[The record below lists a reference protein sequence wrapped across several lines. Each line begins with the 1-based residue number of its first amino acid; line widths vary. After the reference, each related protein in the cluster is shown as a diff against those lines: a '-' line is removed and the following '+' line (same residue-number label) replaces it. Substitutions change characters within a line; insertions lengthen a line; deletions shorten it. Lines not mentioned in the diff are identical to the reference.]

1 MSEENEDLQERAV
14 RLASKIVRF
23 KIEGRAFIDI
33 QYAQQRLDHYISK
46 IEIDRFQDTDTGA
59 DIIIGGNDGQE

>member
-1 MSEENEDLQERAV
+1 MSEESEDYQERAV

-23 KIEGRAFIDI
+23 KIEGRAFVDI

-46 IEIDRFQDTDTGA
+46 IEIDRFQDADTGA